1 MLTVGAFFIFVPPL
15 ITKEKIL
22 TAVSFLWIATLTP
35 GYVEKYT
42 RFRSVIPW
50 LVPSIFAIT

>member
-1 MLTVGAFFIFVPPL
+1 MFTIGAFFIFVPL
-15 ITKEKIL
+15 SITKEKIL

-50 LVPSIFAIT
+50 ILPSIFAIT